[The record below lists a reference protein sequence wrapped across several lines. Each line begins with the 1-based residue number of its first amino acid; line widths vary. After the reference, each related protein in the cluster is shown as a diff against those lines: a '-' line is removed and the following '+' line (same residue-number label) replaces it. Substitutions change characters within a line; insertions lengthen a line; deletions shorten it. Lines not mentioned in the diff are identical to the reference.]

1 MTFHNHFIQQHLKI
15 YLNKTALHIAIQK
28 NNVEI
33 VKLLLEMPGID
44 VNIPLILNHKNIH
57 IVQIISL

>member
-1 MTFHNHFIQQHLKI
+1 M
-15 YLNKTALHIAIQK
+15 HIAIQQ

-44 VNIPLILNHKNIH
+44 VNIPLVLYIIIY
-57 IVQIISL
+57 IVQIISLLSYFNDNYYQIKFWEKLF